1 MSQDAPKDES
11 IGADDDAASAKPSP
25 DDSPKPSAD
34 SDAASTEDGS
44 AAPER
49 KPSRLERRRQK
60 IRDEIERNRRGEYS
74 VPTWVLVVV
83 LIAVIVGWA
92 LLIILA

>member
-11 IGADDDAASAKPSP
+11 TGTDDDAAGAKPSP
-25 DDSPKPSAD
+25 D
-34 SDAASTEDGS
+34 SDAASTDDGS

-49 KPSRLERRRQK
+49 KPSRLERRREK